1 MLDRYFSFFL
11 LYPWADGLKRK
22 SQDTNLS
29 FSTEFE
35 MMLKEVRTDPK
46 FSYSVQKP
54 DLTFLILRT
63 FSMMKVLR
71 TFSGPVLNDD
81 VIEVPFLGYN
91 AFFG

>member
-29 FSTEFE
+29 FATEFE

-54 DLTFLILRT
+54 DLTFFLIVNRIYSWT
-63 FSMMKVLR
+63 IININIK
-71 TFSGPVLNDD
+71 TN
-81 VIEVPFLGYN
+81 
-91 AFFG
+91 